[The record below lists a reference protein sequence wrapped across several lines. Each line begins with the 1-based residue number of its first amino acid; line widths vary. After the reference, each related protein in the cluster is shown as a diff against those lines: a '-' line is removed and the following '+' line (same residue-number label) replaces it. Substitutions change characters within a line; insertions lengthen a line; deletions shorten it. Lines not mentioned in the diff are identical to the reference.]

1 LHLSSS
7 LAASVHCQ
15 IQVDHLHVGTRATG
29 ARTLTK
35 QACHTLPRPTFSP
48 SSSRLDHRRT
58 TPSLSLPL
66 PLPSA
71 ASPPRSL
78 LPPFL
83 RRPCCTGHASVST
96 SACATIVLTT
106 DATPPIDSEAPAAP
120 RRHAHLLLLLC
131 DCGPPSG
138 TTTSTLILAAPPP
151 FFVSPPFWTDTTA
164 PNLSCE
170 PAGQLR
176 IHCRT
181 RGDSLRLRGKLC
193 LHNTPPLICALSA
206 ASAH

>member
-1 LHLSSS
+1 MHLSSS

-58 TPSLSLPL
+58 TPSLSLSPL
-66 PLPSA
+66 AVSRITSPLTPAA
-71 ASPPRSL
+71 ASASALLHRPRFRL
-78 LPPFL
+78 DVCVCNHCPHY
-83 RRPCCTGHASVST
+83 RRH
-96 SACATIVLTT
+96 
-106 DATPPIDSEAPAAP
+106 PPIDFEAPAAP
-120 RRHAHLLLLLC
+120 RRHAHLLLLLLLLC

-151 FFVSPPFWTDTTA
+151 
-164 PNLSCE
+164 L
-170 PAGQLR
+170 
-176 IHCRT
+176 
-181 RGDSLRLRGKLC
+181 LRLTPLLDRHHCSQPKL
-193 LHNTPPLICALSA
+193 
-206 ASAH
+206 